1 MNIILSGY
9 GRMGKEIES
18 IAVQRG
24 HTILSKIDSSKD
36 WENLKVVEKHPVVID
51 FSMPEVAIQN
61 ILNCFNRNLSMVC
74 GTTGWDSEKERIK
87 ELCNK
92 KEQTLF
98 AASNFSIGMNLFF
111 SVNKRLARLMDNFEN
126 YGVNLEET
134 HHIHKLD
141 KPSGTAIKIAEDILE
156 AINRKKEW
164 TLEPAKSESN
174 LSIKAIRRGEVPGE
188 HIVRYIS
195 EADKIEIK
203 HEAINRKGFAIGAVM
218 AAEWVVDKKGY
229 FEMDDMLGIK

>member
-61 ILNCFNRNLSMVC
+61 ILNCFNRNLPMVC
-74 GTTGWDSEKERIK
+74 GTTGWDSKKERIK